1 MTETVGARMRRLRG
15 TVSQDEY
22 AAQLGVHKE
31 TIGKYE
37 RDKILPGADVLTRLR
52 QDKQVDI
59 NWLLTGQGDRD
70 VPART
75 SSADID
81 ADALAG
87 ALTAV
92 EELLH
97 QRQAALTQDK
107 KAKLVAL
114 VYKQLTRSGTG
125 NKIEHSM
132 LNDLLD
138 LAS

>member
-1 MTETVGARMRRLRG
+1 MSETVGSRMRFLRG
-15 TVSQDEY
+15 TVSQDEF
-22 AAQLGVHKE
+22 ASHLGVHKE

-37 RDKILPGADVLTRLR
+37 RDKISPGADVLTRLR
-52 QDKQVDI
+52 LERQVDI
-59 NWLLTGQGDRD
+59 NWLLTGDGS
-70 VPART
+70 AFANST
-75 SSADID
+75 ADID

-92 EELLH
+92 DELLA
-97 QRQAALTQDK
+97 QRQAALPRDK

-114 VYKQLTRSGTG
+114 VYKQLVRSGTG
-125 NKIEHSM
+125 DKIERSM